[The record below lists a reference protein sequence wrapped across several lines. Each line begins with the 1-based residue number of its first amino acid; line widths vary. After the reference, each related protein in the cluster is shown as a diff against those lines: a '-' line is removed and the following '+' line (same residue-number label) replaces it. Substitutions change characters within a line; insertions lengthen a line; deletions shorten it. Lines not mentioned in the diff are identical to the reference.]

1 MTKAAEV
8 KFTICYNLGHIS
20 YYSIGILVPNDGN
33 VDSLKYFVNTDKNLW
48 QVLSK
53 P

>member
-33 VDSLKYFVNTDKNLW
+33 VDSLKYFVNTDKNL
-48 QVLSK
+48 
-53 P
+53 